1 MTQNNTSGK
10 VEVTK
15 HYYES
20 GALLDE
26 IPYVNGKI
34 HGIEKWYYESGALR
48 RESQYENGKKHG
60 IDKFYYESGALLVE
74 TPYVRVNIHGIV
86 KSYEEGKSNIY
97 RLALY
102 EKGHK
107 VASVKFSI
115 KGGHSD
121 TK

>member
-1 MTQNNTSGK
+1 MTQNNTSDK

-15 HYYES
+15 LYYES
-20 GALLDE
+20 GALMVE
-26 IPYVNGKI
+26 TPYVNGKR

-48 RESQYENGKKHG
+48 REAPYVNGKKHG
-60 IDKFYYESGALLVE
+60 IDKFYYESGALMVE
-74 TPYVRVNIHGIV
+74 TPYVRGNIHGIV
-86 KSYEEGKSNIY
+86 KSYEADKSSIY

-115 KGGHSD
+115 NGDRS
-121 TK
+121 